1 MSAAPADW
9 SSPGFGLPPIADL
22 VGPFP
27 GRPFLEAWWH
37 HRGEGEPLLT
47 SSATALLAARRTPE
61 GVVEFMGEADLTDYH
76 APLGAGAA
84 DLVAEL
90 LAGLAAGT
98 RFRFDSLP
106 EEAAAVMAAG
116 CARAGV
122 AVHPEAHTVAVILD
136 LPGSHEE
143 HLASLAG
150 KERHEV
156 RRKRRRLE
164 AIHGPGRLV
173 AAGRAG
179 LAAFAAMHRSAAGAK
194 GGFLTGEMEA
204 FFGDLLDLPGA
215 RLDVLTGT
223 DRVPAA
229 AAFGFQEERAYYL
242 YNSAYDPAAAGAS
255 PGVVLVDLLVQQA
268 IAAGLARFDFLKGDE
283 AYKFRLG
290 GRPRPLFVVE
300 GVR

>member
-1 MSAAPADW
+1 VSAAPADW
-9 SSPGFGLPPIADL
+9 SSPGFGLRPATDR

-27 GRPFLEAWWH
+27 HRPFLETWWL
-37 HRGEGEPLLT
+37 HRGAGEPLLAA
-47 SSATALLAARRTPE
+47 SSNTLLALRRTPE
-61 GVVEFMGEADLTDYH
+61 GVLEFMGEADLTDYH
-76 APLGAGAA
+76 SPLGTGAA

-90 LAGLAAGT
+90 LAGLEPGT

-106 EEAAAVMAAG
+106 QEAAAVMAEG

-122 AVHPEAHTVAVILD
+122 AAHPERHGETVILD

-143 HLASLAG
+143 YLASLDG
-150 KERHEV
+150 KERHEM
-156 RRKRRRLE
+156 RRKRRRF
-164 AIHGPGRLV
+164 AAAHGPGRLV
-173 AAGRAG
+173 AAGREG
-179 LAAFAAMHRSAAGAK
+179 LVAFVAMHRSAAGAK

-204 FFGDLLDLPGA
+204 FFGDLLDIPGA

-223 DRVPAA
+223 DWMPAA
-229 AAFGFQEERAYYL
+229 AAFGFRDEQAYYL

-268 IAAGLARFDFLKGDE
+268 IAAGLNRFDFLKGDE
-283 AYKFRLG
+283 GYKFRLG
-290 GRPRPLFVVE
+290 GRARPLFVVE

>member
-1 MSAAPADW
+1 MSVAPADW
-9 SSPGFGLPPIADL
+9 ASPRFDLPPAADL

-27 GRPFLEAWWH
+27 RRPFLEVWWS
-37 HRGEGEPLLT
+37 HRGAGEPLLVA
-47 SSATALLAARRTPE
+47 SPDALLALRRTPE

-84 DLVAEL
+84 DLLADL
-90 LAGLAAGT
+90 LAGLDAGT

-106 EEAAAVMAAG
+106 EGAAEVVAAG
-116 CARAGV
+116 CTRAGM
-122 AVHPEAHTVAVILD
+122 AVRPEPHAAAVILD
-136 LPGSHEE
+136 LPASHQEY
-143 HLASLAG
+143 LASLNG

-156 RRKRRRLE
+156 RRKRRRFD
-164 AIHGPGRLV
+164 AAHGPGRLV
-173 AAGRAG
+173 AAGREG
-179 LAAFAAMHRSAAGAK
+179 LVAFVAMHRSAAGAK

-204 FFGDLLDLPGA
+204 FFGDLLDIPGA

-229 AAFGFQEERAYYL
+229 AAFGFQDERAYYL

-290 GRPRPLFVVE
+290 GRLRPLFVVE